1 MMMANNGR
9 RGVFEKCFTTSI
21 YLHQY
26 VAGDEEKKDA
36 ASKIDAAA
44 DHTNQQ
50 PYPNKQTN
58 KATTS

>member
-26 VAGDEEKKDA
+26 VVAVD
-36 ASKIDAAA
+36 
-44 DHTNQQ
+44 
-50 PYPNKQTN
+50 
-58 KATTS
+58 